1 MSYLHIVKTSP
12 CEGYSKTRL
21 ARVKKIKELKK
32 NINSKKYWDVYIQAL
47 LPLAKP
53 NIEKHEL
60 QKVVYSFCKYFAS
73 INKEINT
80 MDVTEML
87 VLKGNL
93 DYVCT
98 EFLSHL
104 TVREFISIFPIIKR
118 YDGGKEFKDYFN
130 TMEAM
135 TNDYGLDKKIPVK
148 DNKYLEF
155 LWDFYNPTISMLM
168 VNLMKINRRLGIALD
183 GKDHFAEM
191 LKEAGVKSY
200 MITNINGKKY
210 LIDDD
215 GRMQKLKKAIPRY
228 LRGLTYNSPSGKRTW

>member
-1 MSYLHIVKTSP
+1 MNVNT
-12 CEGYSKTRL
+12 L
-21 ARVKKIKELKK
+21 A
-32 NINSKKYWDVYIQAL
+32 A
-47 LPLAKP
+47 
-53 NIEKHEL
+53 
-60 QKVVYSFCKYFAS
+60 QKA
-73 INKEINT
+73 T
-80 MDVTEML
+80 
-87 VLKGNL
+87 L
-93 DYVCT
+93 DYICA
-98 EFLSHL
+98 EFLSRL

-130 TMEAM
+130 TMKAM
-135 TNDYGLDKKIPVK
+135 ANDYGLDNKIPIK

-155 LWDFYNPTISMLM
+155 LWDYYNPTINMLM

-210 LIDDD
+210 LVDDD

-228 LRGLTYNSPSGKRTW
+228 LRGVK

>member
-1 MSYLHIVKTSP
+1 MSHLHIVKTP
-12 CEGYSKTRL
+12 PYEGYSKTRL
-21 ARVKKIKELKK
+21 ARVKRIKELKK
-32 NINSKKYWDVYIQAL
+32 NINSKKYWDVYRQAL

-60 QKVVYSFCKYFAS
+60 KKVVYSFCKYFAA
-73 INKEINT
+73 INKEIDS
-80 MDVTEML
+80 MDVNEML
-87 VLKGNL
+87 VLKSHL

-98 EFLSHL
+98 EFLSRL

-118 YDGGKEFKDYFN
+118 YDGGKDFKDYFN

-135 TNDYGLDKKIPVK
+135 ANDYGLDEKIPVK

-155 LWDFYNPTISMLM
+155 IWDYYNPTINMLM

-191 LKEAGVKSY
+191 LKENGLKY
-200 MITNINGKKY
+200 YTMTNINGKNY
-210 LIDDD
+210 LVDDD

-228 LRGLTYNSPSGKRTW
+228 LRGVK

>member
-1 MSYLHIVKTSP
+1 MKGLIGLSHLRIVKTSP
-12 CEGYSKTRL
+12 YESYSKTRL
-21 ARVKKIKELKK
+21 PRVKRIKELKK
-32 NINSKKYWDVYIQAL
+32 NITSRKYWDIFNNAL

-53 NIEKHEL
+53 NVEKNEL
-60 QKVVYSFCKYFAS
+60 RKVIYSFCKYFAS
-73 INKEINT
+73 INKDIDTMNVNT
-80 MDVTEML
+80 LAVQKAT
-87 VLKGNL
+87 L
-93 DYVCT
+93 DYICT
-98 EFLSHL
+98 EFLSRL

-118 YDGGKEFKDYFN
+118 YDGGQEYKDYFN

-135 TNDYGLDKKIPVK
+135 VNDYGLDEKIPVK

-155 LWDFYNPTISMLM
+155 LWDFYNPTINMLM

-210 LIDDD
+210 LVDDD

-228 LRGLTYNSPSGKRTW
+228 LRGVK